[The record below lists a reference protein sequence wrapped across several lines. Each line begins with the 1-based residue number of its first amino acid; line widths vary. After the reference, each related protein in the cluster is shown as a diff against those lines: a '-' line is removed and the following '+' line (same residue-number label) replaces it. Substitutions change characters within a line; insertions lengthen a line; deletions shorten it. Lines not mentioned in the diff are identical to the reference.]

1 MWQFSQREDNEQHSF
16 LFRLCGKGFC
26 ALRYL
31 ISIRVWGIASFIHVK
46 VSHNLLSDK
55 RNNLTLSFCTNPSL
69 EVGGNE
75 TFINQ
80 LNNNIMKKILLFMLP
95 LVALSFASCEKDNG
109 GNEEELSGDD
119 IIQFKDPNFLKAL
132 LYVQEIN
139 IYDPDNFAADYD
151 GYVQY
156 TVDVDRNRDGQISVN
171 EAQDVIALGL
181 YNYEE
186 DESFNILS
194 MPEIKYFTSLEYLSC
209 YENQLTSLDVSNNTA
224 LEYLDCYGNQLTSLD
239 VSNNTALT
247 DLSCDGN
254 KLTSLDVSKNT
265 ALTDLNCDFNELT
278 SLDVSNNTALTSL
291 DCEENQLTSLDV
303 SKNTALTDLYCSG
316 NPLQK
321 LILYRHH
328 LLNHFSIDAIESEY
342 GDIIEYVE

>member
-1 MWQFSQREDNEQHSF
+1 
-16 LFRLCGKGFC
+16 
-26 ALRYL
+26 
-31 ISIRVWGIASFIHVK
+31 
-46 VSHNLLSDK
+46 
-55 RNNLTLSFCTNPSL
+55 
-69 EVGGNE
+69 
-75 TFINQ
+75 
-80 LNNNIMKKILLFMLP
+80 MKKILLFMLP

-265 ALTDLNCDFNELT
+265 ALL
-278 SLDVSNNTALTSL
+278 
-291 DCEENQLTSLDV
+291 
-303 SKNTALTDLYCSG
+303 
-316 NPLQK
+316 
-321 LILYRHH
+321 H
-328 LLNHFSIDAIESEY
+328 
-342 GDIIEYVE
+342 